1 MQRREDSKRVFYPW
15 LVLLLLVSFLV
26 IPVPTAVA
34 EGTTV
39 EVGSASVALGATTQ
53 VSITVKNFTAAGG
66 FGSYNFKLS
75 FKPEGIQI
83 DSVKAGDQPF
93 GEPAAANIDNAKGM
107 VLLNDFHS
115 QVPGP
120 KGNIVVANV
129 VVKGVA
135 AGSWSLALT
144 IVDLVAVDGAD
155 VPATVVNGTITV
167 AGTPVTPTATPTA
180 APTPTATPTPAP
192 TPTPV
197 VTPLPTVVPEPTPTP
212 VVTAPL
218 TPKPS
223 PMATTPPP
231 KPTPSPTPPPPPA
244 PTTNWGLIIGVIV
257 LVIVVIIVLVL
268 VFRRK
273 PTKPTA

>member
-1 MQRREDSKRVFYPW
+1 MLHGEHFKKVCYPC

-26 IPVPTAVA
+26 VPIPTAVA
-34 EGTTV
+34 EGTSV

-53 VSITVKNFTAAGG
+53 VPIMVKNFTAAGG
-66 FGSYNFKLS
+66 FGAYDFKLT
-75 FKPEGIQI
+75 FKPEGISV

-93 GEPAAANIDNAKGM
+93 GEPAAADVNNALGT
-107 VLLNDFHS
+107 VRLNDFHS

-167 AGTPVTPTATPTA
+167 AGPPVTPAATPTATR
-180 APTPTATPTPAP
+180 TPVPTPAP

-197 VTPLPTVVPEPTPTP
+197 VTSSPTAAPKPTATP
-212 VVTAPL
+212 VVTA
-218 TPKPS
+218 
-223 PMATTPPP
+223 PPP
-231 KPTPSPTPPPPPA
+231 KPTPSPTPTPA
-244 PTTNWGLIIGVIV
+244 PVPTTNWGLIIGVIV
-257 LVIVVIIVLVL
+257 AAVVVIVVLVL
-268 VFRRK
+268 VFRKK
-273 PTKPTA
+273 PTPRP